1 VQAVVFVAIFS
12 ALLLVFSFFGRLLIA
27 TRVLATAQIIQD
39 ISRVAI
45 DTIFHLRRGCA
56 PGTFGGLILL
66 FISH

>member
-56 PGTFGGLILL
+56 PRGLWRVNIN
-66 FISH
+66 IY